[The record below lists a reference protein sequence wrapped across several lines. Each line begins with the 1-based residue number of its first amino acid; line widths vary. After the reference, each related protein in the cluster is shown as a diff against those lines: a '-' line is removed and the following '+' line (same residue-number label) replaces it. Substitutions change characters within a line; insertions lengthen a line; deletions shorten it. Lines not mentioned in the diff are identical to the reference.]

1 MIPGTCI
8 EIRTRKFPILDGEKE
23 EIVNE
28 GIFGRAICI
37 YLKERL
43 LAKGLKVPFFCA
55 EDWGW
60 WLEVE
65 DGDFKMGLC
74 IYSDPDFQDFPQRY
88 AIMSSL
94 DSGKKWSW
102 SKFRFID
109 ISDQI
114 LKIFATVENIFCE
127 DPEIESVRR
136 HEDAVSARVFSEG

>member
-1 MIPGTCI
+1 MIPGTCL
-8 EIRTRKFPILDGEKE
+8 EIRTRKFPILDGEKD

-28 GIFGRAICI
+28 GMFGKALCI
-37 YLKERL
+37 YLEGRL
-43 LAKGLKVPFFCA
+43 TGKGIRVPFFCA

-74 IYSDPDFQDFPQRY
+74 IYSDPEFQDFPQRY
-88 AIMSSL
+88 AIMSGL

-109 ISDQI
+109 LSDRI
-114 LKIFATVENIFCE
+114 LKIFAAVEAIFSE
-127 DPEIESVRR
+127 DAEIESVTR
-136 HEDAVSARVFSEG
+136 HDDFPF